1 LEDSQSSDVLY
12 QVALSHEGDT
22 SQATWDFS
30 SVKACYLNQAI
41 AEVVTLHVNH
51 DLKPYALDYFVS
63 PIPGDGSCPRS
74 KTKVATPA
82 EAMKTFSVGARYLN
96 TTVLQRIAGT
106 PPLPELRAPPPLS
119 PEGEVVT
126 PVPEKSFIQKYWMY
140 IGAIVL
146 VFLVTGGPEEE
157 QPRRSGGS

>member
-1 LEDSQSSDVLY
+1 MGFLICESGALNGILVCLELIRQ
-12 QVALSHEGDT
+12 Q
-22 SQATWDFS
+22 
-30 SVKACYLNQAI
+30 CYLNQAI
-41 AEVVTLHVNH
+41 AEVVTLHVDH

-106 PPLPELRAPPPLS
+106 PPL
-119 PEGEVVT
+119 
-126 PVPEKSFIQKYWMY
+126 
-140 IGAIVL
+140 
-146 VFLVTGGPEEE
+146 
-157 QPRRSGGS
+157 